1 MREVNTFLF
10 AVAGVVMLLTL
21 AVETPSSK
29 TWWGGLKTASLIAIV
44 ALISTILSGQV
55 AWHGLNPWGPVLIFG
70 GPLTGFLWISAQIDA
85 DGFVGGAQSPA
96 PDRRGESKSHPAT

>member
-29 TWWGGLKTASLIAIV
+29 TWWGGLKTAALIAIV
-44 ALISTILSGQV
+44 ALISTILSGQA
-55 AWHGLNPWGPVLIFG
+55 AWRVNPWGPVLIFG
-70 GPLTGFLWISAQIDA
+70 GPLIGFLWIWAQIDA
-85 DGFVGGAQSPA
+85 DAFLAGTEPA
-96 PDRRGESKSHPAT
+96 PDRRQ